1 MGILEKLRPT
11 PRWKHAD
18 PAVRAAAVYEL
29 GAEDADALRQLAHED
44 GEARVR
50 RAAVAR
56 LDDVEAL
63 AEIARTD
70 PDEDVRAEAIR
81 NLTGL
86 ATEVRDAERAT
97 AVVRHL
103 LALGRNREAVVVA
116 RDSHSADVR
125 ASVVE
130 LMTDQKSL
138 GSISRHAPDGV
149 TRLRAL
155 ARLTDA
161 EEIVNVALK
170 SEQTDAAI
178 AALERVSDADALS
191 AIAQRARN
199 KVASRRARTRLRQLE
214 EEARPAPQP
223 TVELSDDD
231 RERATTLIARVEGL
245 VAADPDAAAADLA
258 SARLAWA
265 ELQAD
270 V

>member
-86 ATEVRDAERAT
+86 ATEARAAARAS

-103 LALGRNREAVVVA
+103 LTLGRNREAVVVA

-125 ASVVE
+125 ASVVD
-130 LMTDQKSL
+130 LM
-138 GSISRHAPDGV
+138 
-149 TRLRAL
+149 
-155 ARLTDA
+155 
-161 EEIVNVALK
+161 
-170 SEQTDAAI
+170 
-178 AALERVSDADALS
+178 
-191 AIAQRARN
+191 
-199 KVASRRARTRLRQLE
+199 
-214 EEARPAPQP
+214 
-223 TVELSDDD
+223 
-231 RERATTLIARVEGL
+231 
-245 VAADPDAAAADLA
+245 ADPK
-258 SARLAWA
+258 S
-265 ELQAD
+265 
-270 V
+270 